1 MTVPPDA
8 PKTKL
13 SVLFLCTHNSSRSQI
28 AEAIMSAKVARLA
41 PGRYRVGSAGSNPGL
56 HVHPGALQALR
67 RFGIS
72 WTNGFPKSVDAVC
85 GEAWDLIITVCDRAK
100 ETCPTMP
107 GQPAFAHWGMDDPS
121 ESVPGTAQTKAF
133 DDTCI
138 VLARRIDL
146 LFAIPFETLTRRALE
161 LRAQQIAAEVPT
173 PRADGRQPIPATRD
187 ATPLNAST
195 PNAG

>member
-1 MTVPPDA
+1 MLPAATASAVRDQIRAYTSTPA
-8 PKTKL
+8 PFRPFAG
-13 SVLFLCTHNSSRSQI
+13 S
-28 AEAIMSAKVARLA
+28 
-41 PGRYRVGSAGSNPGL
+41 GSA
-56 HVHPGALQALR
+56 
-67 RFGIS
+67 

-146 LFAIPFETLTRRALE
+146 LFAIPFETLTRRALRASRPADCRRGADTACGRTPADSSNARRYAFERVDSERE
-161 LRAQQIAAEVPT
+161 LSGRTGGSADLRTPETGAEHGFT
-173 PRADGRQPIPATRD
+173 ELG
-187 ATPLNAST
+187 
-195 PNAG
+195 